1 MSLRSRSVLSFGIR
15 DDQSTVFPPSNLSLS
30 ENGEKNGEKNGEET
44 CNEPDSAHLPF
55 HVRLPQDSVMNHSLE
70 HDHRDQN
77 PSLDAL
83 LLDELKALRARVA
96 ELEQEQSDLK
106 IMHDTIVQHADE
118 IEVELQ
124 RRYNE
129 LQDRNTEI
137 INLNQQLEAA
147 QRELQHLVR
156 IDPLTQLANR
166 RYLDVVLEQEWLRLG
181 RDRKPLSLLMA
192 DIDFFKPYNDY
203 YGHLAGDQC
212 LIDVAQIFQTSIRR
226 PDDVVARY
234 GGEEIAVVL
243 PNTDQNGAV
252 AVAQKLVQ
260 AMVAKQIP
268 HQASPV
274 CDHVTVSIG
283 VATMI
288 PDLKQSVE
296 LLLRRADTALYQTKT
311 KTRNGF
317 TVYEN
322 IPPSNPDSL
331 AGSEAS

>member
-1 MSLRSRSVLSFGIR
+1 
-15 DDQSTVFPPSNLSLS
+15 
-30 ENGEKNGEKNGEET
+30 
-44 CNEPDSAHLPF
+44 
-55 HVRLPQDSVMNHSLE
+55 MNHSVR
-70 HDHRDQN
+70 HDHNER
-77 PSLDAL
+77 PTPML
-83 LLDELKALRARVA
+83 LAEIKLLKARVA

-124 RRYNE
+124 RRYDE
-129 LQDRNTEI
+129 LQDRNDEI
-137 INLNQQLEAA
+137 IKLNQQLEAA

-166 RYLDVVLEQEWLRLG
+166 RYLDVVLAQEWLRLG

-212 LIDVAQIFQTSIRR
+212 LIEVAQAFQASIRR

-260 AMVAKQIP
+260 ALAEKHIL

-274 CDHVTVSIG
+274 CDYVTVSIG

-288 PDLKQSVE
+288 PDLKQGVD
-296 LLLRRADTALYQTKT
+296 LLLRQADTALYETKA

-317 TVYEN
+317 SVYQAE
-322 IPPSNPDSL
+322 PPTKTNL
-331 AGSEAS
+331 

>member
-192 DIDFFKPYNDY
+192 DIDF
-203 YGHLAGDQC
+203 LA
-212 LIDVAQIFQTSIRR
+212 
-226 PDDVVARY
+226 
-234 GGEEIAVVL
+234 L
-243 PNTDQNGAV
+243 P
-252 AVAQKLVQ
+252 
-260 AMVAKQIP
+260 I
-268 HQASPV
+268 
-274 CDHVTVSIG
+274 
-283 VATMI
+283 
-288 PDLKQSVE
+288 
-296 LLLRRADTALYQTKT
+296 
-311 KTRNGF
+311 
-317 TVYEN
+317 
-322 IPPSNPDSL
+322 
-331 AGSEAS
+331 